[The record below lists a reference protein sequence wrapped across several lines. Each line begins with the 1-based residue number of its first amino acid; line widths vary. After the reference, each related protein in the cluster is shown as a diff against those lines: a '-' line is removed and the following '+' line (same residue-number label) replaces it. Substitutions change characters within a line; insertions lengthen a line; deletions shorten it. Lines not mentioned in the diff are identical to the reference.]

1 MQCFYD
7 MRVGKKLILS
17 FLFMACLTGFVGYL
31 GIENMGKIS
40 EMANQMYAKELLGVS
55 AAKDANTSLVNIDRA
70 SKNLL
75 LASAPEERTK
85 YMERI
90 EKYKKEYQEQ
100 IEKAKP
106 LFYTEKGKEAISHIT
121 RLWEDM
127 LPVLGKVVDL
137 NKNEELAA
145 KKDSVTL
152 SMGLAREKIDAVDI
166 ALDDLGR
173 IKEENARHFSDMTLE
188 IFQTNRMLL
197 IAIVAGSMVLG
208 VVLGLFISRAIAR
221 PLNASM
227 EFAKALAVGD
237 TGKTLEIH
245 RADEVGQVCDAL
257 RSVAKAEADVAANVS
272 RMALGDLAV
281 TITPRSEADV
291 LLRSLSGLLQ
301 ADKTVA
307 QAAQKMATGDLRV
320 EITPRSEQDA
330 LMRALVSLLEADRN
344 VAALA
349 EKMASGE
356 LRLNVQMRS
365 DNDGL
370 MHSLRDMV
378 GKLTDIVQEVQS
390 GTENMASGSE
400 QLSASS
406 QSLSQGATEQA
417 SAVEES
423 SSSMEQMSSAINQN
437 ADNARQTESLAR
449 KAADDARESGAAM
462 NQTVAAMREIAS
474 KISIIEEIAR
484 QTDLLALNAAIEAAR
499 AGEHGRGFAV
509 VASEVRK
516 LAERSQAAAGEI
528 NTLSASSL
536 DVAERAGILLDKLVP
551 DILKTSELVQE
562 IAASSAEQ
570 GSGATQVN
578 RALQQL
584 DQVIQQNA
592 SASEE
597 LASTAEELS
606 SQAEQLQATMSYF
619 QVEGGPKSPKALPRP
634 RIQTQKAY
642 VRTGKPKTAL
652 KTSTPNAVI
661 ALGEDKH
668 EDDFERF

>member
-1 MQCFYD
+1 MQWFYD

-17 FLFMACLTGFVGYL
+17 FIIMACLTGFVGYL

-40 EMANQMYAKELLGVS
+40 EMANQMYTKELLGLS
-55 AAKDANTSLVNIDRA
+55 AIEEANISLVYLDRA
-70 SKNLL
+70 SKNMLL
-75 LASAPEERTK
+75 SSTLEERTK
-85 YMERI
+85 YMDRI
-90 EKYKKEYQEQ
+90 EKYKKEFLDNF
-100 IEKAKP
+100 EKAKP
-106 LFYTEKGKEAISHIT
+106 LFWTEKGKEGIA
-121 RLWEDM
+121 RVGRVWEDF
-127 LPVLGKVVDL
+127 LPVLGKVVEL
-137 NKNEELAA
+137 SKNENLEA
-145 KKDSVTL
+145 KRDSVTMSL
-152 SMGLAREKIDAVDI
+152 GVARDKVDAVDTAI
-166 ALDDLGR
+166 DELVSIKGKNAAKHAEMSQEIYQSNR
-173 IKEENARHFSDMTLE
+173 I
-188 IFQTNRMLL
+188 IL
-197 IAIVAGSMVLG
+197 IVIVAGSMVLG
-208 VVLGLFISRAIAR
+208 IVLGLFISRAIGR
-221 PLNASM
+221 PLIAGM

-237 TGKTLEIH
+237 TGKALEVH

-257 RSVAKAEADVAANVS
+257 RSVAKAESDVAETVS
-272 RMALGDLAV
+272 RMALGDLDVA
-281 TITPRSEADV
+281 IAPRSEQDV
-291 LLRSLSGLLQ
+291 LLRSLNGLLH
-301 ADKTVA
+301 ADKTVT

-356 LRLNVQMRS
+356 LRLDVQMRS

-390 GTENMASGSE
+390 GTENMASGSQ

-449 KAADDARESGAAM
+449 KAAEDARESGAAM
-462 NQTVAAMREIAS
+462 NQTVAAMRQIAS

-536 DVAERAGILLDKLVP
+536 SVAERAGILLDKLVP

-570 GSGATQVN
+570 SSGATQVN
-578 RALQQL
+578 KALQQL

-619 QVEGGPKSPKALPRP
+619 QVEGGSKTPKALPHSRV
-634 RIQTQKAY
+634 QTQKAF
-642 VRTGKPKTAL
+642 VRTGKPKTAP
-652 KTSTPNAVI
+652 KASTPNALI
-661 ALGEDKH
+661 ALGEDGH
-668 EDDFERF
+668 EDEFERF